1 MGPEATVDLF
11 RMIVKNTK
19 AGKDQEHIHVLIDCN
34 TDIPDRT
41 AAIIADGVSPVP
53 ELVASAKR
61 LEAAGAQILC
71 VPCNTAHHFLPEVAK
86 EVGVPF
92 TDMLEQTAQTIAARG
107 MNRAMVL
114 CTRGTKK
121 AGIYTRRLASAGI
134 EALYPDEAMQTEVDR
149 MIYEGVKAGNR
160 SLDVSEF
167 RRMLKECREKLG
179 VLPVLGCTELPL
191 AVDYYGLEGEFINPS
206 LILARAVIRAAGYEV
221 VGD

>member
-11 RMIVKNTK
+11 RMIVMNTK

-107 MNRAMVL
+107 MNRALVL

>member
-11 RMIVKNTK
+11 RMIVMNTK

-71 VPCNTAHHFLPEVAK
+71 VPCNTAHHFLPEVTK

-107 MNRAMVL
+107 MNRALVL

>member
-107 MNRAMVL
+107 MNRALVL

-121 AGIYTRRLASAGI
+121 AGIYTCRLASAGI

>member
-61 LEAAGAQILC
+61 LESAGAQILC

-107 MNRAMVL
+107 MNRALVL